1 MDNPKE
7 DKIIV
12 WPNPASESVSVKLA
26 MIDHTAKEK
35 LFINIYDMQGQTVY
49 SGLVNSFEDL
59 KINTQAWSEG
69 IYFIKDNHNTISKK
83 IIILR

>member
-1 MDNPKE
+1 
-7 DKIIV
+7 
-12 WPNPASESVSVKLA
+12 
-26 MIDHTAKEK
+26 
-35 LFINIYDMQGQTVY
+35 MQGQTVY